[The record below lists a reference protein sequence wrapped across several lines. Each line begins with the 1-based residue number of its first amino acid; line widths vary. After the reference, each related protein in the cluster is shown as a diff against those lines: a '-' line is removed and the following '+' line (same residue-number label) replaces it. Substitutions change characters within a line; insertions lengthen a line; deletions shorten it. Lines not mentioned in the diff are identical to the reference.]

1 MDSTWTRRKS
11 FYHKLAKMPWCEV
24 VHNVF
29 FWSLHITSIK
39 VTFSSST
46 SERIWHRLLPSLCHC
61 HIYVDVEP
69 EHSAKLTKCNKSTTL
84 LNIFCDKK
92 IEQKLHKEWKGY
104 TVIRIT
110 QYTQVADV
118 EDTMHSISISMGDKI
133 ADCTWCL
140 IFLSFFSFFFVK
152 YSLSFARCVYR
163 LEKKNRRPRMFF
175 SVLSLLTRCTLH
187 YVWFYFYFLVISVAT
202 K

>member
-140 IFLSFFSFFFVK
+140 IFLSFFSFFLLNILCRLLAVFTDWRKKTVVREC
-152 YSLSFARCVYR
+152 SFRYCRYWLDALCI
-163 LEKKNRRPRMFF
+163 MFGF
-175 SVLSLLTRCTLH
+175 I
-187 YVWFYFYFLVISVAT
+187 FIF
-202 K
+202 